1 MKIYFIKTKHGLAPR
16 FDSDQ
21 ESLDL
26 INNGTVFMKGFKL
39 LRNPEFHRLVFR
51 FLNIVFRFQDQFDDF
66 ELFRKR
72 VKWYSGSYHE
82 YMLDDKMITELDSW
96 AWDKMDDLEFKALFK
111 RIKTACWEKFMP
123 SDRGEAELLSDQ
135 LLEFDR

>member
-1 MKIYFIKTKHGLAPR
+1 MKVYFIKTKHGLSPR

-39 LRNPEFHRLVFR
+39 LRKPEFHRLVFR
-51 FLNIVFRFQDQFDDF
+51 FLNTVFKFQDQFDDF
-66 ELFRKR
+66 EKFRER
-72 VKWYSGSYHE
+72 VKWYSGSYSTQ
-82 YMLDDKMITELDSW
+82 MIDEHVITTLDSW
-96 AWDKMDDLEFKALFK
+96 SFESMDDMEFKALFK

-123 SDRGEAELLSDQ
+123 SDRGAANLLSDQ
-135 LLEFDR
+135 LLEYD